1 MTEDT
6 QAPGPGRSDRLAPS
20 GRDDGRDPRIRRAG
34 RRRGYRKSLYHPS
47 GESAFRGKTPD
58 SEDMVNVRSVE
69 LAPP

>member
-1 MTEDT
+1 MTDEIHEFD
-6 QAPGPGRSDRLAPS
+6 
-20 GRDDGRDPRIRRAG
+20 AG
-34 RRRGYRKSLYHPS
+34 RRRGYRKSLFHPS